1 MPRLNGGA
9 FFMAQQSKPQHSD
22 TAAGFFYALM
32 AYGMWGF
39 LPLYMKLL
47 SHVSPAEIV
56 AHRVLWS
63 IPIAAVVLMITR
75 RTGDLFAA
83 LRSPRTLALA
93 ALTAGLIAVNWSIYV
108 WAITSGRALDASLG
122 YYINPIFSVL
132 LGAVILGEK
141 LDGLQKLSVV
151 IAAVAVAILTFSSGT
166 VPFAALALTV
176 SWGFYALFKRSLSIG
191 PNQGFM
197 LEVLILS
204 PLALGYAV
212 WLGANGGGVFA
223 ANAYDTLLL
232 LGCGAVTAV
241 PLIFYANGAKG
252 LRLTTIA
259 MLQYIAPTMIF
270 LIAVFVFGE
279 PFGTAR
285 MIAFPLIWLSLA
297 VFSFSL
303 LKSRR
308 AKRST

>member
-1 MPRLNGGA
+1 
-9 FFMAQQSKPQHSD
+9 MAQHSKPQHTD
-22 TAAGFFYALM
+22 TAAGLVYALM
-32 AYGMWGF
+32 AYGLWGF

-47 SHVSPAEIV
+47 SHISPAEIV
-56 AHRVLWS
+56 AHRVIWS
-63 IPIAAVVLMITR
+63 IPIAAVVLMVTR
-75 RTGDLFAA
+75 RTRDLATA

-93 ALTAGLIAVNWSIYV
+93 GLTAGLVAVNWSVYV

-132 LGAVILGEK
+132 LGAVILREK
-141 LDGLQKLSVV
+141 LDGLQKLSVA
-151 IAAVAVAILTFSSGT
+151 IAAVAVAILTVASGT
-166 VPFAALALTV
+166 VPIAALALTV
-176 SWGFYALFKRSLSIG
+176 SWGFYALLKRSLAIG

-204 PLALGYAV
+204 PLALGYVV
-212 WLGANGGGVFA
+212 WHGVQGTGQFVS
-223 ANAYDTLLL
+223 NVPDTLLL

>member
-1 MPRLNGGA
+1 MPRLIGGA
-9 FFMAQQSKPQHSD
+9 FCMAQHSKPQHTD
-22 TAAGFFYALM
+22 TAAGLVYALM
-32 AYGMWGF
+32 AYGLWGF

-47 SHVSPAEIV
+47 SHISPAEIV
-56 AHRVLWS
+56 AHRVIWS
-63 IPIAAVVLMITR
+63 IPIAAVVLMVTR
-75 RTGDLFAA
+75 RTRDLATA

-93 ALTAGLIAVNWSIYV
+93 GLTAGLVAVNWSVYV

-132 LGAVILGEK
+132 LGAVILREK
-141 LDGLQKLSVV
+141 LDGLQKLSVA
-151 IAAVAVAILTFSSGT
+151 IAAVAVAILTVASGT
-166 VPFAALALTV
+166 VPIAALALTV
-176 SWGFYALFKRSLSIG
+176 SWGFYALLKRSLAIG

-204 PLALGYAV
+204 PLALGYVV
-212 WLGANGGGVFA
+212 WLGVQGTGQFVGNVS
-223 ANAYDTLLL
+223 DTLLL

-270 LIAVFVFGE
+270 LIAVFDFGE

>member
-1 MPRLNGGA
+1 
-9 FFMAQQSKPQHSD
+9 MAQHSKPQHTD
-22 TAAGFFYALM
+22 TAAGLVYALM
-32 AYGMWGF
+32 AYGLWGF

-47 SHVSPAEIV
+47 SHISPAEIV
-56 AHRVLWS
+56 AHRVIWS
-63 IPIAAVVLMITR
+63 IPIAAVVLMVTR
-75 RTGDLFAA
+75 RTRDLATA

-93 ALTAGLIAVNWSIYV
+93 GLTAGLVAVNWSVYV

-132 LGAVILGEK
+132 LGAVILREK
-141 LDGLQKLSVV
+141 LDGLQKLSVA
-151 IAAVAVAILTFSSGT
+151 IAAVAVAILTVASGT
-166 VPFAALALTV
+166 VPIAALALTV
-176 SWGFYALFKRSLSIG
+176 SWGFYALLKRSLAIG

-204 PLALGYAV
+204 PLALGYVV
-212 WLGANGGGVFA
+212 WLGVQGTGQFVGNVS
-223 ANAYDTLLL
+223 DTFLL

-270 LIAVFVFGE
+270 LIAVFDFGE

>member
-1 MPRLNGGA
+1 
-9 FFMAQQSKPQHSD
+9 MAQHSKPQHTD
-22 TAAGFFYALM
+22 TAAGLVYALM
-32 AYGMWGF
+32 AYGLWGF

-47 SHVSPAEIV
+47 SHISPAEIV
-56 AHRVLWS
+56 AHRVIWS
-63 IPIAAVVLMITR
+63 IPIAAVVLMVTR
-75 RTGDLFAA
+75 RTRDLATA

-93 ALTAGLIAVNWSIYV
+93 GLTAGLVAVNWSVYV

-132 LGAVILGEK
+132 LGAVILREK
-141 LDGLQKLSVV
+141 LDGLQKLSVAM
-151 IAAVAVAILTFSSGT
+151 AAVAVAILTVASGT
-166 VPFAALALTV
+166 VPIAALALTV
-176 SWGFYALFKRSLSIG
+176 SWGFYALLKRSLAIG

-204 PLALGYAV
+204 PLALGYVV
-212 WLGANGGGVFA
+212 WHGVQGTGQFA
-223 ANAYDTLLL
+223 GNVSDTLLL

-270 LIAVFVFGE
+270 LIAVFDFGE

>member
-1 MPRLNGGA
+1 
-9 FFMAQQSKPQHSD
+9 MAQHSKPQHTD
-22 TAAGFFYALM
+22 TAAGLVYALM
-32 AYGMWGF
+32 AYGLWGF

-47 SHVSPAEIV
+47 SHISPAEIV
-56 AHRVLWS
+56 AHRVIWS
-63 IPIAAVVLMITR
+63 IPIAAVVLMVTR
-75 RTGDLFAA
+75 RTRDLATA

-93 ALTAGLIAVNWSIYV
+93 GLTAGLVAVNWSVYV

-132 LGAVILGEK
+132 LGAVILREK
-141 LDGLQKLSVV
+141 LDGLQKLSVA
-151 IAAVAVAILTFSSGT
+151 IAAVAVAILTVASGT
-166 VPFAALALTV
+166 VPIAALALTV
-176 SWGFYALFKRSLSIG
+176 SWGFYALLKRSLAIG

-204 PLALGYAV
+204 PLALGYVV
-212 WLGANGGGVFA
+212 WLGVQGTGQFVGNVS
-223 ANAYDTLLL
+223 DTLLL

>member
-1 MPRLNGGA
+1 M
-9 FFMAQQSKPQHSD
+9 
-22 TAAGFFYALM
+22 
-32 AYGMWGF
+32 
-39 LPLYMKLL
+39 
-47 SHVSPAEIV
+47 V
-56 AHRVLWS
+56 
-63 IPIAAVVLMITR
+63 TR
-75 RTGDLFAA
+75 RTRDLATA

-93 ALTAGLIAVNWSIYV
+93 GLTAGLVAVNSSVYV

-132 LGAVILGEK
+132 LGAVILREK
-141 LDGLQKLSVV
+141 LDGLQKLSVA
-151 IAAVAVAILTFSSGT
+151 IAAVAVAILTVASGT
-166 VPFAALALTV
+166 VPIAALALTV
-176 SWGFYALFKRSLSIG
+176 SWGFYALLKRSLAIG

-204 PLALGYAV
+204 PLALGYVV
-212 WLGANGGGVFA
+212 WHGVQGTGQFA
-223 ANAYDTLLL
+223 GNVSDTLLL

-270 LIAVFVFGE
+270 LIAVFDFGE

-285 MIAFPLIWLSLA
+285 MIAFPLIWLSLS

>member
-1 MPRLNGGA
+1 
-9 FFMAQQSKPQHSD
+9 MAQHSKPQHTD
-22 TAAGFFYALM
+22 TAAGLVYALM
-32 AYGMWGF
+32 AYGLWGF

-47 SHVSPAEIV
+47 SHISPAEIV
-56 AHRVLWS
+56 AHRVIWS
-63 IPIAAVVLMITR
+63 IPIAAVVLMVTR
-75 RTGDLFAA
+75 RTRDLATA

-93 ALTAGLIAVNWSIYV
+93 GLTAGLVAVNWSVYV

-132 LGAVILGEK
+132 LGAVILREK
-141 LDGLQKLSVV
+141 LDGLQKLSVA
-151 IAAVAVAILTFSSGT
+151 IAAVAVAILTFASGT
-166 VPFAALALTV
+166 VPIAALALTV
-176 SWGFYALFKRSLSIG
+176 SWGFYALLKRSLAIG

-204 PLALGYAV
+204 PLALGYVV
-212 WLGANGGGVFA
+212 WLCVQGTGQFVGNVS
-223 ANAYDTLLL
+223 DTFLL

-259 MLQYIAPTMIF
+259 MLQYIAPTIIF

>member
-1 MPRLNGGA
+1 
-9 FFMAQQSKPQHSD
+9 MAQHSKPQHTD
-22 TAAGFFYALM
+22 TAAGLVYALM
-32 AYGMWGF
+32 AYGLWGF

-47 SHVSPAEIV
+47 SHISPAEIV
-56 AHRVLWS
+56 AHRVIWS
-63 IPIAAVVLMITR
+63 IPIAAVVLMVTR
-75 RTGDLFAA
+75 RTRDLATA

-93 ALTAGLIAVNWSIYV
+93 GLTAGLVAVNWSVYV

-132 LGAVILGEK
+132 LGAVILREK
-141 LDGLQKLSVV
+141 LDGLQKLSVA
-151 IAAVAVAILTFSSGT
+151 IAAVAVAILTVASGT
-166 VPFAALALTV
+166 VPIAALALTV
-176 SWGFYALFKRSLSIG
+176 SWGFYALLKRSLAIG

-204 PLALGYAV
+204 PLALGYVV
-212 WLGANGGGVFA
+212 WLGVQGTGQFVGNVS
-223 ANAYDTLLL
+223 DTFLL

>member
-1 MPRLNGGA
+1 
-9 FFMAQQSKPQHSD
+9 MAQHSKPQHTD
-22 TAAGFFYALM
+22 TAAGLVYALM
-32 AYGMWGF
+32 AYGLWGF

-47 SHVSPAEIV
+47 SHISPAEIV
-56 AHRVLWS
+56 AHRVIWS
-63 IPIAAVVLMITR
+63 IPIAAVVLMVTR
-75 RTGDLFAA
+75 RTRDLATA

-93 ALTAGLIAVNWSIYV
+93 GLTAGLVAVNWSVYV

-132 LGAVILGEK
+132 LGAVILREK
-141 LDGLQKLSVV
+141 LDGLQKLSVA
-151 IAAVAVAILTFSSGT
+151 IAAVAVAILTFASGT
-166 VPFAALALTV
+166 VPIAALALTV
-176 SWGFYALFKRSLSIG
+176 SWGFYAVLKRSLAIG

-204 PLALGYAV
+204 PLALGYVV
-212 WLGANGGGVFA
+212 WLGVQGTGQFVGNVSYTF
-223 ANAYDTLLL
+223 LL

-303 LKSRR
+303 LNSRSAR
-308 AKRST
+308 RST